1 MPSKKHSVR
10 KDRPA
15 DYVIALFGG
24 VRATAKALRMAPS
37 SVSVWKHRDGKV
49 PASRF
54 AQIITV
60 AAQQHQT
67 VTLDQLVNGV
77 EWVLR

>member
-1 MPSKKHSVR
+1 
-10 KDRPA
+10 
-15 DYVIALFGG
+15 
-24 VRATAKALRMAPS
+24 MAPS

-54 AQIITV
+54 VQIITV